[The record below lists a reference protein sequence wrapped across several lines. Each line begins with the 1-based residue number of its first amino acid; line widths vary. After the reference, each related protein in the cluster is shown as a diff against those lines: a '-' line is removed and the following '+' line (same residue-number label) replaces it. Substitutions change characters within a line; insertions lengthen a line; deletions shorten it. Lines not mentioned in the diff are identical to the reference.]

1 MADRGFLIEDSLRAQ
16 GGRLQI
22 PAFTKGKVQLYPTE
36 LESTRKIGNLRIHVE
51 RIIGQLRLKYP
62 IIARRKFPMSMFCRQ
77 NGCDAP
83 VVDQIVLVC
92 SALINLCRPIVV
104 NPKNDT

>member
-1 MADRGFLIEDSLRAQ
+1 MADRGFLIEDSLKELGAQ
-16 GGRLQI
+16 LQI
-22 PAFTKGKVQLYPTE
+22 PAFTKGKDQLYPRE
-36 LESTRKIGNLRIHVE
+36 LESTRKIANLRIHVE

-62 IIARRKFPMSMFCRQ
+62 ILAKRKFPMSMVCRV

-92 SALINLCRPIVV
+92 AALINLCRPIV
-104 NPKNDT
+104 T